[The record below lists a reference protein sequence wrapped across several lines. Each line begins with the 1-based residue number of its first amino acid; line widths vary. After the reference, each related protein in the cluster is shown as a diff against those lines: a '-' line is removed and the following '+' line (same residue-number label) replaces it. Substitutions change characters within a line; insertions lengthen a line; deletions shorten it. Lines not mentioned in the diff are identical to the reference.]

1 MEALR
6 NPRFHMIGLCG
17 LGGVGK
23 TTIAKDIEKEEKN
36 QKVFEK
42 VIMATVSK
50 DMNVG
55 KIQDQIIEKSGMQ
68 LHETIEEVLLPKLEI
83 LELSNLLNKLT
94 PLIWDEQLSHN
105 SFNNLKVL
113 VVKSCGFVKL
123 APLCAEIFKNLE
135 EVEVISCD
143 MLEIV
148 FDFEETDSSS
158 VVVPLKK
165 LKLMNLP
172 KLKNVW
178 SDHYQGNIS
187 FPSLRSVDVY
197 KCESLT
203 SIFPA
208 SIAKGMLCDLK
219 EIQITECGVDAIVAK
234 DQVSESVVVTFGFPR
249 SLIFIETYEEENILD
264 SKYPLLSHDKVIGNL
279 ERLTFR
285 GKEVEKNVRG
295 VGDDADT

>member
-1 MEALR
+1 
-6 NPRFHMIGLCG
+6 
-17 LGGVGK
+17 
-23 TTIAKDIEKEEKN
+23 
-36 QKVFEK
+36 
-42 VIMATVSK
+42 
-50 DMNVG
+50 
-55 KIQDQIIEKSGMQ
+55 
-68 LHETIEEVLLPKLEI
+68 
-83 LELSNLLNKLT
+83 
-94 PLIWDEQLSHN
+94 
-105 SFNNLKVL
+105 
-113 VVKSCGFVKL
+113 
-123 APLCAEIFKNLE
+123 
-135 EVEVISCD
+135 

-165 LKLMNLP
+165 LKLTNLP

-208 SIAKGMLCDLK
+208 SIAKGMLCDLE

-249 SLIFIETYEEENILD
+249 LTSLMLSSLPNLRNFYPGKHTLELPQLNQLSIYCCDELEIFEKEVSYSSETYEEENILD

-279 ERLTFR
+279 ERLTFQ

-295 VGDDADT
+295 QFLMDHFPKLKLLHLSLENKHPFPYRPFWEGFPLLDKLVITRCPNFKSFSPGLIDTPSLEGVQLSQYWGEPKHCIDQQCVGDDADT